1 MAWEQVQL
9 SRGQETKTS
18 LISQKTAQV
27 RANTFLY
34 LFSLLGFPGAIKF
47 LFNVIACYVMSKI
60 N

>member
-1 MAWEQVQL
+1 MAREQVQL
-9 SRGQETKTS
+9 SRGQETKTAFN
-18 LISQKTAQV
+18 SQKTAQV

-34 LFSLLGFPGAIKF
+34 LFSLLDFLSAIKF